1 MAGSRLRCAM
11 VVAAGVLAL
20 VSGCAGSVKA
30 KRGTSVAGPA
40 PPPVLLSDNTIC
52 PLTAMPV
59 DPDAPLV
66 RYRALK
72 IGFCC
77 GDCITPWGL
86 LNDSQKLKLVANVAE
101 VPPPAPPRRPTFPLR
116 RRESR

>member
-1 MAGSRLRCAM
+1 M
-11 VVAAGVLAL
+11 VVVAGVLAV

-30 KRGTSVAGPA
+30 NRGTSVSGPA
-40 PPPVLLSDNTIC
+40 PPVLLSDNTIC

-66 RYRALK
+66 RYRGLK

-77 GDCITPWGL
+77 GDCRTPWSL
-86 LNDSQKLKLVANVAE
+86 LSDSQKLKIVADVAE
-101 VPPPAPPRRPTFPLR
+101 VPPPAPPRRPTFRLKR
-116 RRESR
+116 RQASQGR